1 MKKLS
6 LVLFASFLLSFTSD
20 KNKSTYQIPI
30 SAFSVTA
37 GDIDLDGDN
46 DIIVGHRT
54 PWLDENPVVTILN
67 NNNGDFTFAD
77 TIKDFYGYQE
87 NILLTDV
94 NNNGYKDII
103 AFKVDFSTN
112 TAERD
117 IRVIYNNQGVYDSFK
132 NFSLNKTDPFT
143 DIEIGD
149 INDDSFI
156 DLALISNNGQFW
168 GIIYNDGNGN
178 FSNPQYFETI
188 DAHPNSIK
196 CGDINGDGRADIVLC
211 QQSVEVFFSTED
223 GFENIQLEG
232 NLSGKFDA
240 EIVDFDL
247 DGDLD
252 VLTYGSWHYAYVN
265 YHENIGDMQFKNP
278 IEFIFDTENA
288 SARFSITDFDNN
300 QHPDLIF
307 EISDFNGYW
316 IYYNNGGFQFTDSLF
331 VNIPPANP
339 KERSRNFQC
348 ADMDN
353 NGYQDIICVKTVEE
367 IAENNLEIKYND
379 GEGSFVE
386 NPISSTNEISPD
398 FKQLNASPNPFQN
411 NIIFDFYLESTSSI
425 LFQIFD
431 LKGNIIFELNNQY
444 PTGLN
449 TILWDG
455 KKHSGLNCESGIYI
469 AKITINNKIQN
480 QIKIIK
486 F

>member
-6 LVLFASFLLSFTSD
+6 LVLFASFILSFTSD

-168 GIIYNDGNGN
+168 GIIYNDGYGN

-232 NLSGKFDA
+232 NLSGKFDS

-348 ADMDN
+348 ADMDG
-353 NGYQDIICVKTVEE
+353 NGYQDIICVKTVDK
-367 IAENNLEIKYND
+367 IAPDNLEIKYNN
-379 GEGSFVE
+379 GEGDFVD
-386 NPISSTNEISPD
+386 NPISNVNDINILNSSIS
-398 FKQLNASPNPFQN
+398 AYPNPFQKKTT
-411 NIIFDFYLESTSSI
+411 I
-425 LFQIFD
+425 Q
-431 LKGNIIFELNNQY
+431 FELN
-444 PTGLN
+444 TSSLI
-449 TILWDG
+449 TISITNINGQIVYQQHRKYTVGKQQFIWDG
-455 KKHSGLNCESGIYI
+455 KNTKGYRCNPGTYI
-469 AKITINNKIQN
+469 ANISIDNKTQN
-480 QIKIIK
+480 QIKIIIN
-486 F
+486 